1 MTLNIKKQ
9 LGIKIKRLRTERGF
23 SQEKFAETIGI
34 ATRTLCGIE
43 TGKNFLTAET
53 LEKILT
59 TLEITPEELFAVNH
73 NKPVE
78 DLKAEM
84 IEIIN
89 SLSNRQQVET
99 LYKITKS
106 IIKS

>member
-9 LGIKIKRLRTERGF
+9 LGIKIKRLRQERGY

-53 LEKILT
+53 LEKIIE
-59 TLEITPEELFAVNH
+59 TLNIEPEDLFAISQNRPIEELKRDIIQITTN
-73 NKPVE
+73 
-78 DLKAEM
+78 LKTRE
-84 IEIIN
+84 
-89 SLSNRQQVET
+89 QVET
-99 LYKITKS
+99 LYKIAKS
-106 IIKS
+106 IIT